1 MVRNILGG
9 VLGLVVGGLVA
20 RILQVLG
27 YFAFPPGV
35 TNPNF
40 ESQFSINAYM
50 DSMSTALFVSVLAAY
65 AAGSIVAGFIIGK
78 IAESKG
84 NLIPIIVGSVFM
96 IGWIL
101 NLIMLRY
108 PIWVA
113 VVGFLMY
120 IPFTILGK
128 NLAVKSGSGPDDQ
141 AEDDDGGDVL
151 SAAGT
156 GIGTAVAGSAIAE
169 AGSEVKE
176 EQETGSVGAAGA
188 EASAEDS
195 GFVAAA
201 GGEVSDD
208 GTDSDSGG
216 DSDSHD

>member
-9 VLGLVVGGLVA
+9 VLGLIAGGLVA

-27 YFAFPPGV
+27 HLVFPPGV

-50 DSMSTALFVSVLAAY
+50 DSMSPALFAVVLAAY

-84 NLIPIIVGSVFM
+84 NLIPVVVGSVFM

-101 NLIMLRY
+101 NLIMLPH

-128 NLAVKSGSGPDDQ
+128 NVAVKPGAGTDDE
-141 AEDDDGGDVL
+141 AEEDAGDDVL

-156 GIGTAVAGSAIAE
+156 GVGAAVAGSAVAE
-169 AGSEVKE
+169 AGSAVTQED
-176 EQETGSVGAAGA
+176 ETGSVGGAGG
-188 EASAEDS
+188 EVSADDS
-195 GFVAAA
+195 GFVADA
-201 GGEVSDD
+201 GGELSDGGAD
-208 GTDSDSGG
+208 SDAGSDTDSYD
-216 DSDSHD
+216 